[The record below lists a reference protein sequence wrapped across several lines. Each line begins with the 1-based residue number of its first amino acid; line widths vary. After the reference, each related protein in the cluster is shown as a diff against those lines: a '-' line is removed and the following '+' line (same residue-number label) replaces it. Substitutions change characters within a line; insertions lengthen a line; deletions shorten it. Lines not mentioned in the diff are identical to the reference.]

1 MFLYSISLMK
11 QKKFILFL
19 IIVYVVYHNWCKKK
33 NSISAE
39 LMCESDDCE
48 KNSITN

>member
-1 MFLYSISLMK
+1 MWY
-11 QKKFILFL
+11 
-19 IIVYVVYHNWCKKK
+19 IIIGVKK